1 VKIKMIMALFLCAC
15 FSLTACSSSSSSDGP
30 TEIRVHEMISFSKA
44 KENALKTITDPE
56 EIEQIEKTFHN
67 AKKQSGIVDVTDP
80 QYKVDLENESYYL
93 WFNEDGTAVIMNT
106 KDTHTIFKIDSA
118 DELEEMIQN

>member
-44 KENALKTITDPE
+44 KENALKTIADPE

-80 QYKVDLENESYYL
+80 QYKVDLENESYFL
-93 WFNEDGTAVIMNT
+93 WFNKDGTAVIMNT

>member
-1 VKIKMIMALFLCAC
+1 MALFLCAC

-30 TEIRVHEMISFSKA
+30 KEIRVHEMISFSKA
-44 KENALKTITDPE
+44 KENPLKTITDPE

-93 WFNEDGTAVIMNT
+93 WFNKDGTAVIMNT

>member
-1 VKIKMIMALFLCAC
+1 MIMALFLCAC

-93 WFNEDGTAVIMNT
+93 WFNKDGTAVIMNM

>member
-1 VKIKMIMALFLCAC
+1 MIMALFLCAC

-44 KENALKTITDPE
+44 KENALKTIADPE

-80 QYKVDLENESYYL
+80 QYKVDLENESYFL
-93 WFNEDGTAVIMNT
+93 WFNKDGTAVIMNT

>member
-1 VKIKMIMALFLCAC
+1 MKIKMIMALFLCAC

-44 KENALKTITDPE
+44 KENALKTIADPE

-80 QYKVDLENESYYL
+80 QYKVDLENESYFL
-93 WFNEDGTAVIMNT
+93 WFNKDGTAVIMNT

>member
-1 VKIKMIMALFLCAC
+1 M
-15 FSLTACSSSSSSDGP
+15 
-30 TEIRVHEMISFSKA
+30 HEMISFSKA

-93 WFNEDGTAVIMNT
+93 WFNKDGTAVIMNT

>member
-1 VKIKMIMALFLCAC
+1 MKIKMIMALFLCAC
-15 FSLTACSSSSSSDGP
+15 FSLAACSSSSSSDGP

-44 KENALKTITDPE
+44 KENALKTIADPE

-80 QYKVDLENESYYL
+80 QYKVDLENESYFL
-93 WFNEDGTAVIMNT
+93 WFNKDGTAVIMNT